1 MPSRAE
7 PCRAMPSHA
16 ELRWPFIVG
25 PSFRITS
32 GDNLRAVSGCCNRSR
47 MGYSNYWV
55 IEGRILSRTVTSLGV
70 SRILLGWFISPRG
83 AQENCVVMF
92 VWVLSV
98 WVLGA
103 STCVGAY
110 THYYTHS
117 LSLDQVW
124 TVNNTARGIEVP
136 ATVPG
141 GIYSDLQDS
150 GVLGDIL
157 YRFNDEEY
165 RWVGYENWTYTKR
178 FNVTDD
184 ILEKKDAYLVFHGL
198 DTVTDIFLNG
208 ELLGST
214 DNMFIRYQFPVT
226 DLLKSTENVLRVDF
240 YSPVWAA
247 RVRYEAQAKDYP
259 ILPTCVD
266 PSYRGEC
273 HVNHLRKM
281 QSSFAWDWGPAFP
294 SVGLWKSVEII
305 AYDVAYLRDVVLTYN
320 SDQELLYWDTLLETG
335 STAVGTV
342 EGVLT
347 VAFGFNTTR
356 TVSTT
361 YNITLDLSEG
371 RNHHRNVSLEIGGD
385 IEWWFPNG
393 LGNQKL
399 YNLSMVFTGAG
410 RERNEITFFYGFHNH
425 ELVEDPVDP
434 DNPSL
439 GRTFY
444 IRTNG
449 LDFFQKGANWIPSH
463 ILPERASN
471 ATTVRRLLEAA
482 RDANM
487 NILRVWGGGIY
498 ESEDFYEIADQL
510 GILIWQDLMF
520 ACSMY
525 PSDEHFLSSVNTEVE
540 QQVRRLQRHP
550 SVAIWAGNNENE
562 AALSQ
567 NWYGTSDRLQTYQRD
582 YLSLYV
588 DTLWPAV
595 RATDPTRTYIFSSP
609 SNGVLETIAEGYI
622 SGNTGNVLYGDVH
635 YYNYDIDG
643 WDSNQYLTVRY
654 SSEYGIQSFPSM
666 LSLEEVSE
674 SSDWSLGSNFSIHRQ
689 HHPLGNE
696 QILQQI
702 QRNIPFTLDSSSRD
716 NFETFIFLSQINQAM
731 SIKTESEHYRRGRG
745 VFTSDGQGRT
755 MGAMY
760 WQLND
765 VWQAPSWASIEFDG
779 RWKMLHYYAKNFFA
793 PFLISPYIS
802 PAGNLEVESR
812 SSHVRPTIV
821 LLSDIV
827 PDTSIHTV
835 SRVTV
840 YRWSSL
846 EPVFLEYNATTLNGS
861 GAFLIRSEN
870 LDNFLSTAA
879 GDCTRQTCFLHLSLD
894 SVLDTTQAQV
904 NHTDLSLDSVLDTT
918 QAQVNHTDLSLDSV
932 LDTAQAQLGPDN
944 FLFLSP
950 LTTAQGLQVVQVEVV
965 SVTNQ
970 EYNLLTVQLTT
981 DNIAL
986 FVWLEVAGIQGQF
999 SDNGFHMVTPY
1010 KNITF
1015 RGERAVAS
1023 NDLLAAITITT
1034 LNSKIVN

>member
-1 MPSRAE
+1 
-7 PCRAMPSHA
+7 
-16 ELRWPFIVG
+16 
-25 PSFRITS
+25 
-32 GDNLRAVSGCCNRSR
+32 
-47 MGYSNYWV
+47 
-55 IEGRILSRTVTSLGV
+55 
-70 SRILLGWFISPRG
+70 
-83 AQENCVVMF
+83 MF
-92 VWVLSV
+92 MWVLCV

-184 ILEKKDAYLVFHGL
+184 ILQKKDAYLVFHGL
-198 DTVTDIFLNG
+198 DTVADIFLNG

-214 DNMFIRYQFPVT
+214 DNMFLRYQFPVT

-247 RVRYEAQAKDYP
+247 RVRYEQQAKDYP

-320 SDQELLYWDTLLETG
+320 TDQELLYWDTLLETG
-335 STAVGTV
+335 SAAAGTV

-356 TVSTT
+356 TVSTS

-371 RNHHRNVSLEIGGD
+371 RQHHRNVSLEIGGD

-399 YNLSMVFTGAG
+399 YNLSVVFSGAAH
-410 RERNEITFFYGFHNH
+410 ERNEITFFYGFHNH
-425 ELVEDPVDP
+425 ELVEDPVEP

-471 ATTVRRLLEAA
+471 VTTVRRLLEAA

-510 GILIWQDLMF
+510 GILIWQDFMF

-525 PSDEHFLSSVNTEVE
+525 PSDEHFLSSVNMEVE

-567 NWYGTSDRLQTYQRD
+567 NWYGTLDNLQTYQRD

-674 SSDWSLGSNFSIHRQ
+674 SSDWTLGSNFSVHRQ

-745 VFTSDGQGRT
+745 VFTSEGQGRT

-793 PFLISPYIS
+793 PVLISPYIS
-802 PAGNLEVESR
+802 PAGNLEVEY
-812 SSHVRPTIV
+812 VLAP
-821 LLSDIV
+821 LLS
-827 PDTSIHTV
+827 
-835 SRVTV
+835 
-840 YRWSSL
+840 
-846 EPVFLEYNATTLNGS
+846 G
-861 GAFLIRSEN
+861 
-870 LDNFLSTAA
+870 LSTSDSEAQM
-879 GDCTRQTCFLHLSLD
+879 GYQLS
-894 SVLDTTQAQV
+894 VRTE
-904 NHTDLSLDSVLDTT
+904 N
-918 QAQVNHTDLSLDSV
+918 
-932 LDTAQAQLGPDN
+932 
-944 FLFLSP
+944 
-950 LTTAQGLQVVQVEVV
+950 
-965 SVTNQ
+965 
-970 EYNLLTVQLTT
+970 
-981 DNIAL
+981 
-986 FVWLEVAGIQGQF
+986 
-999 SDNGFHMVTPY
+999 
-1010 KNITF
+1010 
-1015 RGERAVAS
+1015 
-1023 NDLLAAITITT
+1023 NDQ
-1034 LNSKIVN
+1034 NSIF

>member
-1 MPSRAE
+1 
-7 PCRAMPSHA
+7 
-16 ELRWPFIVG
+16 
-25 PSFRITS
+25 
-32 GDNLRAVSGCCNRSR
+32 
-47 MGYSNYWV
+47 
-55 IEGRILSRTVTSLGV
+55 
-70 SRILLGWFISPRG
+70 
-83 AQENCVVMF
+83 
-92 VWVLSV
+92 
-98 WVLGA
+98 
-103 STCVGAY
+103 
-110 THYYTHS
+110 
-117 LSLDQVW
+117 
-124 TVNNTARGIEVP
+124 
-136 ATVPG
+136 
-141 GIYSDLQDS
+141 
-150 GVLGDIL
+150 
-157 YRFNDEEY
+157 
-165 RWVGYENWTYTKR
+165 
-178 FNVTDD
+178 
-184 ILEKKDAYLVFHGL
+184 
-198 DTVTDIFLNG
+198 
-208 ELLGST
+208 
-214 DNMFIRYQFPVT
+214 MFIRYQFPVT

-247 RVRYEAQAKDYP
+247 RVRYEQQAKDYP

-320 SDQELLYWDTLLETG
+320 ADQELLYWDTLLETG
-335 STAVGTV
+335 SAAAGTV
-342 EGVLT
+342 QGVLT

-356 TVSTT
+356 TVSTS

-371 RNHHRNVSLEIGGD
+371 RQHHRNVSLEIGGD

-399 YNLSMVFTGAG
+399 YNLSVVFTGAAN
-410 RERNEITFFYGFHNH
+410 ERNEITFFYGFHDH

-471 ATTVRRLLEAA
+471 VTTVRRLLEAA

-487 NILRVWGGGIY
+487 NILRVWGGGVY

-510 GILIWQDLMF
+510 GILIWQDFMF

-525 PSDEHFLSSVNTEVE
+525 PSDERFLSSVNMEVE

-567 NWYGTSDRLQTYQRD
+567 NWYGTSDKLQTYQRD

-674 SSDWSLGSNFSIHRQ
+674 SSDWTLGSNFSVHRQ

-802 PAGNLEVESR
+802 PAGNLE
-812 SSHVRPTIV
+812 IV
-821 LLSDIV
+821 LLSDTV
-827 PDTSIHTV
+827 TDTSINTV
-835 SRVTV
+835 STVTV

-846 EPVFLEYNATTLNGS
+846 EPVSMENNATTLNGS

-870 LDNFLSTAA
+870 LDNFLSNAA
-879 GDCTRQTCFLHLSLD
+879 GDCTRQTCFLYLSLD
-894 SVLDTTQAQV
+894 SVEDTTTSSGKP
-904 NHTDLSLDSVLDTT
+904 HRLESRLCGGHDTSSGKP
-918 QAQVNHTDLSLDSV
+918 HRLESRHK
-932 LDTAQAQLGPDN
+932 
-944 FLFLSP
+944 LSP
-950 LTTAQGLQVVQVEVV
+950 LTTAQGLQAVHVQVV

-970 EYNLLTVQLTT
+970 QYNLLTVQLTT

-1023 NDLLAAITITT
+1023 SDLLAAITITT
-1034 LNSKIVN
+1034 LNSKIVS

>member
-1 MPSRAE
+1 
-7 PCRAMPSHA
+7 
-16 ELRWPFIVG
+16 
-25 PSFRITS
+25 
-32 GDNLRAVSGCCNRSR
+32 
-47 MGYSNYWV
+47 
-55 IEGRILSRTVTSLGV
+55 
-70 SRILLGWFISPRG
+70 
-83 AQENCVVMF
+83 MF
-92 VWVLSV
+92 MWVLCV

-184 ILEKKDAYLVFHGL
+184 ILQKKDAYLVFHGL
-198 DTVTDIFLNG
+198 DTVADIFLNG

-214 DNMFIRYQFPVT
+214 DNMFLRYQFPVT

-247 RVRYEAQAKDYP
+247 RVRYEQQAKDYP

-320 SDQELLYWDTLLETG
+320 TDQELLYWDTLLETG
-335 STAVGTV
+335 SAAAGTV

-356 TVSTT
+356 TVSTS

-371 RNHHRNVSLEIGGD
+371 RQHHRNVSLEIGGD

-399 YNLSMVFTGAG
+399 YNLSVVFSGAAH
-410 RERNEITFFYGFHNH
+410 ERNEITFFYGFHNH
-425 ELVEDPVDP
+425 ELVEDPVEP

-471 ATTVRRLLEAA
+471 VTTVRRLLEAA

-510 GILIWQDLMF
+510 GILIWQDFMF

-525 PSDEHFLSSVNTEVE
+525 PSDEHFLSSVNMEVE
-540 QQVRRLQRHP
+540 QQVRRLQRHS

-567 NWYGTSDRLQTYQRD
+567 NWYGTLDNLQTYQRD

-674 SSDWSLGSNFSIHRQ
+674 SSDWTLGSNFSVHRQ

-745 VFTSDGQGRT
+745 VFTSEGQGRT

-793 PFLISPYIS
+793 PVLISPYIS
-802 PAGNLEVESR
+802 PTGNLEVEY
-812 SSHVRPTIV
+812 VLAP
-821 LLSDIV
+821 LLSGLS
-827 PDTSIHTV
+827 TSD
-835 SRVTV
+835 SEAQMGVTI

-846 EPVFLEYNATTLNGS
+846 EPVSIENNATTLNGS

-870 LDNFLSTAA
+870 LDNFLSNAA
-879 GDCTRQTCFLHLSLD
+879 GDCTRQTCFLYLSLD
-894 SVLDTTQAQV
+894 SVEDTTQAQV
-904 NHTDLSLDSVLDTT
+904 NHTDLGLDSVEDTT
-918 QAQVNHTDLSLDSV
+918 
-932 LDTAQAQLGPDN
+932 QAQLGPDN

-950 LTTAQGLQVVQVEVV
+950 LTTAQGLLAVQVEVV

-970 EYNLLTVQLTT
+970 QYNLLTVQLTT

-1023 NDLLAAITITT
+1023 HDLLAAITITT